1 MAIKKSKCEDKSR
14 YDIVAD
20 LRKRGKSLAALG
32 RENGLSIS
40 TVKNAL
46 DKPYPRGKE
55 LLPMHWELSHE
66 TSGLRGIENATTM

>member
-20 LRKRGKSLAALG
+20 LRKRGKSLATLG

-46 DKPYPRGKE
+46 DKPYPRGE
-55 LLPMHWELSHE
+55 RIIADALGVEPRDLWPS
-66 TSGLRGIENATTM
+66 RY

>member
-40 TVKNAL
+40 
-46 DKPYPRGKE
+46 
-55 LLPMHWELSHE
+55 
-66 TSGLRGIENATTM
+66 

>member
-40 TVKNAL
+40 TVKMPWINLTLGERIIADAL
-46 DKPYPRGKE
+46 GVEPRDIW
-55 LLPMHWELSHE
+55 PS
-66 TSGLRGIENATTM
+66 RY

>member
-46 DKPYPRGKE
+46 DKPYPFRLTGQCGV
-55 LLPMHWELSHE
+55 W
-66 TSGLRGIENATTM
+66 SGFHAGTDGRCIPER

>member
-46 DKPYPRGKE
+46 DKPYPRGGRIIADALGVE
-55 LLPMHWELSHE
+55 PRDIWPS
-66 TSGLRGIENATTM
+66 RY

>member
-32 RENGLSIS
+32 RENGLSAS

-46 DKPYPRGKE
+46 DKPYPRCERIIADALGVE
-55 LLPMHWELSHE
+55 PSDIWPS
-66 TSGLRGIENATTM
+66 RY